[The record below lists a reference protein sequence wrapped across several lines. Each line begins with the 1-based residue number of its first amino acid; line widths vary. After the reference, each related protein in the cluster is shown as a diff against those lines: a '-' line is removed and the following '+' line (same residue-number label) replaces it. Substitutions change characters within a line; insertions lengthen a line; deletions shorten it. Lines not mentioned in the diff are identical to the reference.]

1 MSEETID
8 FDELVGQEFD
18 FYGVDGQC
26 FKLDDMVYEAIE
38 NDHRLDEVRICHD
51 QHRFHE
57 LPIAR
62 VVIENGSFA
71 DDVYDVVDL
80 HDGHCW
86 LNFGTEYDET
96 SERSYDALFVFD
108 YFPKVPLTE

>member
-1 MSEETID
+1 MGNID

-26 FKLDDMVYEAIE
+26 FKLDEKVYEAAE
-38 NDHRLDEVRICHD
+38 RDEVKVCHD
-51 QHRFHE
+51 RHRFHE

-62 VVIENGSFA
+62 VVVENGAFS
-71 DDVYDVVDL
+71 DEVYELVDL

-86 LNFGTEYDET
+86 LQFGTEPHCEKCRE
-96 SERSYDALFVFD
+96 SLFVFE
-108 YFPKVPLTE
+108 FTPKEAPLD